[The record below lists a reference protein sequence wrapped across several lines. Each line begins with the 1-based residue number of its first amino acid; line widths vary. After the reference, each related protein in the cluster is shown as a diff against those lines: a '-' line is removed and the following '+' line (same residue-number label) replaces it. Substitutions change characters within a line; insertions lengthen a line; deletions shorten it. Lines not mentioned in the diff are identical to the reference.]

1 MPRCS
6 NCGYDGQDAFS
17 FCPRCGAPAADAA
30 EQRKRVT
37 VLFCDV
43 IASTALGERIDP
55 ETLRRVLSRYFETSK
70 QVVEHHGGTVEKFV
84 GDAVMAVFGVP
95 VLHEDDAW
103 RATQAAAA
111 LREATA
117 SLNEELAREYGTRLA
132 LRIGVN
138 TGEVVTGTNERLATG
153 NAVNLTASL

>member
-70 QVVEHHGGTVEKFV
+70 QVVEHHGGT
-84 GDAVMAVFGVP
+84 
-95 VLHEDDAW
+95 L
-103 RATQAAAA
+103 RATNNPAGG
-111 LREATA
+111 ATFTVT
-117 SLNEELAREYGTRLA
+117 LP
-132 LRIGVN
+132 
-138 TGEVVTGTNERLATG
+138 VVAGGALAT
-153 NAVNLTASL
+153 VDSR